1 MSWFEEQI
9 KNRKETD
16 QLAFE
21 ESIRKMTGAV
31 MGQRIARTLDKDR
44 TGAGDAISEILE
56 YYHVDVKNIQEQ
68 IRDTDDINETL
79 ENATRPFGIMR
90 RKVTLTKTWY
100 RDAAGAMIAIRKD
113 DGSVVALIPNGWGGY
128 KYFDRNTGRKVRLN
142 RITARNLEPEA
153 ITFYRPFPLTKLKM
167 GGLLKY
173 IIHLISLGDIVTLIL
188 AMLVVTGVGLLVP
201 WLNNMLFSDVLISG
215 SIRMLVGIA
224 IFMICVTISRM
235 IFTSIQSMMSNRITL
250 KLSFAV
256 ESATM
261 MRVLSLPASFF
272 RDYSAGELSN
282 RASYV
287 SSLCNQIV
295 DMVLNTGLTSLFSL
309 IYVTQIS
316 TYAPS
321 LVVPSLLVTF
331 ATLVISIIHILVQ
344 IRVSRKAMLA
354 GSKENGLTYQLISG
368 IQKIKLSGAER
379 RAFALWGTTFADA
392 VKYTYSPPFF
402 LKVSSV
408 ITLAISLLGTI
419 FIYATAIRNEVSIAE
434 YYAFNSAYGMVSSAF
449 LAVAGI
455 AAGIANIK
463 PVMEMARPILEAQ
476 PEIAESREMVT
487 HLSGKIELNNLTFQY
502 EGSDR
507 KILDD
512 LSLTIRPGQY
522 VAIVGKTGCGKSTL
536 LRIMLGFDS
545 PQKGTVYYDGKDI
558 RKVDLRSLRRRI
570 GTVLQ
575 NGKLFNGDIFSN
587 ITISAPW
594 LNMDDAW
601 EAAEIAGMAEDIR
614 NMPMGMFTIISE
626 GQGGISGG
634 QRQRLLIAR
643 AVAPK
648 PAVLMFDEAT
658 SALDNLT
665 QKHVSE
671 ALDRMNC
678 TRIVIAHR
686 LSTIRQCDRIVMLE
700 NGKIVEDGTYEELL
714 KQNGKFAEMVAR
726 QQLENES
733 GTGEKHDTV

>member
-9 KNRKETD
+9 RKRKEKD
-16 QLAFE
+16 QEAFE
-21 ESIRKMTGAV
+21 ESIRTMTGAV
-31 MGQRIARTLDKDR
+31 MGNRIARALDKDR
-44 TGAGDAISEILE
+44 TGAGDAVSEILT

-68 IRDTDDINETL
+68 IQSTDDINETL

-90 RKVTLTKTWY
+90 RKVKLTGSWY
-100 RDAAGAMIAIRKD
+100 RDAAGAMIAVRKD

-128 KYFDRNTGRKVRLN
+128 KYFDRNTGKKVRLN
-142 RITARNLEPEA
+142 RRTAQNLEPDA
-153 ITFYRPFPLTKLKM
+153 IAFYRPFPLTTLKM

-173 IIHLISLGDIVTLIL
+173 IIRLISVGDVVTLIL
-188 AMLVVTGVGLLVP
+188 TMLVVTGVGLLVP
-201 WLNNMLFSDVLISG
+201 WLNNMLFSDVMVSG
-215 SIRMLVGIA
+215 SIRMLVGIG
-224 IFMICVTISRM
+224 IFMICVTISRL

-256 ESATM
+256 EAAAM
-261 MRVLSLPASFF
+261 MRILSLPASFF

-282 RASYV
+282 RASYI

-309 IYVTQIS
+309 IYVAEIS
-316 TYAPS
+316 SYAPS
-321 LVVPSLLVTF
+321 LVVPSLLVTL

-354 GSKENGLTYQLISG
+354 GSKESGLTYQLITG

-379 RAFALWGTTFADA
+379 RAFSRWGTTFANA

-402 LKVSSV
+402 LKISSV

-419 FIYATAIRNEVSIAE
+419 FIYATAIRNGVSIAE

-449 LAVAGI
+449 LAVAAI

-463 PVMEMARPILEAQ
+463 PTMEMARPILEAE
-476 PEIAESREMVT
+476 PEIAENKEMIT
-487 HLSGKIELNNLTFQY
+487 RLSGKIEINNATFQY
-502 EGSDR
+502 PGSDR

-536 LRIMLGFDS
+536 LRIMLGFDTL
-545 PQKGTVYYDGKDI
+545 QKGTVYYDGKDI
-558 RKVDLRSLRRRI
+558 RKIDLRSLRRRI

-575 NGKLFNGDIFSN
+575 NGKLFSGDIFSN
-587 ITISAPW
+587 IVISAPW
-594 LNMDDAW
+594 LTMEEAW

-614 NMPMGMFTIISE
+614 NMPMGMFTMISE

-671 ALDRMNC
+671 ALDRMKC

-714 KQNGKFAEMVAR
+714 QQNGKFAEMVAR
-726 QQLENES
+726 QQLENET
-733 GTGEKHDTV
+733 GTGVES

>member
-9 KNRKETD
+9 RKRKEKD
-16 QLAFE
+16 QEAFE
-21 ESIRKMTGAV
+21 ESIRTMTGAV
-31 MGQRIARTLDKDR
+31 MGNRIARALDKDR
-44 TGAGDAISEILE
+44 TGAGDAVSEILT

-68 IRDTDDINETL
+68 IQSTDDINETL

-90 RKVTLTKTWY
+90 RKVKLTGSWY
-100 RDAAGAMIAIRKD
+100 RDAAGAMIAVRKD

-128 KYFDRNTGRKVRLN
+128 KYFDRNTGKKVRLN
-142 RITARNLEPEA
+142 RRTAQNLEPDA
-153 ITFYRPFPLTKLKM
+153 IAFYRPFPLTTLKM

-173 IIHLISLGDIVTLIL
+173 IIRLISVGDVVTLIL

-201 WLNNMLFSDVLISG
+201 WLNNMLFSDVMVSG
-215 SIRMLVGIA
+215 SIRMLVGIG
-224 IFMICVTISRM
+224 IFMICVTISRL

-256 ESATM
+256 EAAAM
-261 MRVLSLPASFF
+261 MRILSLPASFF

-282 RASYV
+282 RASYI

-309 IYVTQIS
+309 IYVAEIS
-316 TYAPS
+316 SYAPS
-321 LVVPSLLVTF
+321 LVVPSLLVTL

-354 GSKENGLTYQLISG
+354 GSKESGLTYQLITG

-379 RAFALWGTTFADA
+379 RAFSRWGTTFANA

-402 LKVSSV
+402 LKISSV

-419 FIYATAIRNEVSIAE
+419 FIYATAIRNGVSIAE

-449 LAVAGI
+449 LAVAAI

-463 PVMEMARPILEAQ
+463 PTMEMARPILEAE
-476 PEIAESREMVT
+476 PEIAENKEMIT
-487 HLSGKIELNNLTFQY
+487 RLSGKIEINNATFQY
-502 EGSDR
+502 PGSDR

-536 LRIMLGFDS
+536 LRIMLGFDTL
-545 PQKGTVYYDGKDI
+545 QKGTVYYDGKDI
-558 RKVDLRSLRRRI
+558 RKIDLRSLRRRI

-575 NGKLFNGDIFSN
+575 NGKLFSGDIFSN
-587 ITISAPW
+587 IVISAPW
-594 LNMDDAW
+594 LTMEEAW

-614 NMPMGMFTIISE
+614 NMPMGMFTMISE

-671 ALDRMNC
+671 ALDRMKC

-714 KQNGKFAEMVAR
+714 QQNGKFAEMVAR
-726 QQLENES
+726 QQLENET
-733 GTGEKHDTV
+733 GTGVES